1 MSGNGRC
8 NYNKYMYPLQWS
20 LDLCAGP
27 SGGRDKHFSTY
38 FVLLSLWKLNLSVQN
53 QKIQNILSTLLTQ
66 PHIVF
71 FWLQKAGSP
80 ISGKALFQHNQAG
93 ATDYVYYLSC
103 VYIREVTKI
112 LSCQVNTTSR
122 HGIKQ
127 LEIFLNSIFLPFFLR
142 CQANSMLKSLPST
155 FTRTECSYMY
165 IRRYQTNFSLK

>member
-1 MSGNGRC
+1 MSGSGRC
-8 NYNKYMYPLQWS
+8 NYNKYMYPPQWS

-38 FVLLSLWKLNLSVQN
+38 FVPLNLWKLVG
-53 QKIQNILSTLLTQ
+53 QKLDNIEHLSTLLTQ

-103 VYIREVTKI
+103 VYIRDVTKI

-142 CQANSMLKSLPST
+142 C
-155 FTRTECSYMY
+155 
-165 IRRYQTNFSLK
+165 